1 MDEETDFA
9 FLQACSDG
17 DYPIVEHL
25 LNEVTD
31 IDVRDDENDGETGLY
46 HACKN
51 GRIHIV
57 ELLLQSGADVDAG
70 DYNDVSPLIIATQM
84 NRMDIV
90 DMLMAAGANLDMRSS
105 YGTAAIHIA
114 AQYNRTEIAKDL
126 IEHRANIN
134 LKTSESKT
142 AVFIALEEGHRE
154 MAKLLLNMGAKV
166 SRVEYNAATILIKR
180 FFDNWKR
187 LKNTR
192 KVGTVLSK
200 IHRPLPTELEG
211 TIASYLSGTAG
222 KEGVQHGPKMP
233 GYATNYIGNQQ
244 REIEAQMDYMGGK
257 RSKRSRQSR
266 KRSRQSR
273 KRSRQSRTR

>member
-25 LNEVTD
+25 LNEVSD

-70 DYNDVSPLIIATQM
+70 DYNRVSPLIIATQT
-84 NRMDIV
+84 NHVDIAE
-90 DMLMAAGANLDMRSS
+90 MLMDAGADLDIRSTD
-105 YGTAAIHIA
+105 GTAAIHIA
-114 AQYNRTEIAKDL
+114 ALYNRTEIAKDL

-134 LKTSESKT
+134 LKTSDGET
-142 AVFIALEEGHRE
+142 AVFIALDAGHRV

-166 SRVEYNAATILIKR
+166 SQVEYNAATVPIQR
-180 FFDNWKR
+180 FFDNWKK
-187 LKNTR
+187 LQNTR
-192 KVGTVLSK
+192 KVRTVLK
-200 IHRPLPTELEG
+200 KTPFQLPPEIEG
-211 TIASYLSGTAG
+211 QIASFVSGTTG
-222 KEGVQHGPKMP
+222 KLGVRHGPMRE
-233 GYATNYIGNQQ
+233 GHATNYVGDQ
-244 REIEAQMDYMGGK
+244 ELELEDKMAGGTK

-273 KRSRQSRTR
+273 S

>member
-1 MDEETDFA
+1 M
-9 FLQACSDG
+9 
-17 DYPIVEHL
+17 VVHL
-25 LNEVTD
+25 LNEVSD
-31 IDVRDDENDGETGLY
+31 IDLRDDENDGETGLY

-51 GRIHIV
+51 GHIHIV
-57 ELLLQSGADVDAG
+57 ELLLQSGADVDTG
-70 DYNDVSPLIIATQM
+70 DYNRVSPLIIATQM
-84 NRMDIV
+84 NRMDIAE
-90 DMLMAAGANLDMRSS
+90 MLMAAGANLDIRSS

-114 AQYNRTEIAKDL
+114 AQYNRSEIAKDL

-134 LKTSESKT
+134 LKTSDGET
-142 AVFIALEEGHRE
+142 AVFIALETGHRA

-166 SRVEYNAATILIKR
+166 SQVEYNAANIQIQR

-222 KEGVQHGPKMP
+222 KEGVQHGPKRP
-233 GYATNYIGNQQ
+233 GNATNYIGDQQ
-244 REIEAQMDYMGGK
+244 REIEEQMDHMGGK
-257 RSKRSRQSR
+257 RSRRTR

-273 KRSRQSRTR
+273 S